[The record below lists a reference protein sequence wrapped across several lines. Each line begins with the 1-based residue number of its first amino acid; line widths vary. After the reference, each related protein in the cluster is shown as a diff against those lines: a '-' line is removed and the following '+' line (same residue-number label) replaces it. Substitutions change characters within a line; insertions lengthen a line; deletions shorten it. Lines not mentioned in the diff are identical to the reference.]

1 MRNLLLTLFLV
12 GSAPAADFPRVDFP
26 DLVLYDLKGTPSKL
40 SDYRGV
46 VVVLNFWATWC
57 GPCRLELPE
66 LQKLHNRLGGK
77 GLVVLAVN
85 VDTYKQVVPAFVER
99 MKLSLPVFV
108 VEPQVE
114 QQLGIS
120 TIPFTLI
127 LDKEGRAVR
136 AYPGFSS
143 EGMQDLH
150 RVAEKLL
157 AEKPN
162 KGGRK

>member
-1 MRNLLLTLFLV
+1 MRSLLLALLLV
-12 GSAPAADFPRVDFP
+12 SSAPAADLPRVDFP
-26 DLVLYDLKGTPSKL
+26 DLVLYDLKGTPTKL

-57 GPCRLELPE
+57 GPCRMELPE
-66 LQKLHNRLGGK
+66 LQKLYNKLGGR

-85 VDTYKQVVPAFVER
+85 VDTYKQAVPTFVER

-108 VEPQVE
+108 IEPQVE
-114 QQLGIS
+114 QQLGIT
-120 TIPFTLI
+120 TIPFTVI

-143 EGMQDLH
+143 DGIEDLH
-150 RVAEKLL
+150 RLAEKLL
-157 AEKPN
+157 AERPA
-162 KGGRK
+162 KGVRK